1 MLDTH
6 SRSIYQTRLLD
17 PIMHWPM
24 WRFIHPHLVTLMG
37 CFLGG
42 LIWPVL
48 LYQMTIW
55 AIILLALTGFMDT
68 LDGTL
73 ARYFGLESPQ
83 GAALDIFCDRV
94 VEFAVLLGL
103 YSYDPENRAMP
114 ILFMLG
120 SVLLCITS
128 FLVVGIFSE
137 NESDKSFFYS
147 PGLIE
152 RTEAFG
158 FFFLMILWPSFFTP
172 LAWLFTIL
180 VFFTAIIR
188 LWQFFSYSKLIPVK
202 IKINDD

>member
-6 SRSIYQTRLLD
+6 SRSIYQMRLLD
-17 PIMHWPM
+17 PIMHWPV
-24 WRFIHPHLVTLMG
+24 WKLVNPHLVTLTG
-37 CFLGG
+37 CLLGII
-42 LIWPVL
+42 IWPL
-48 LYQMTIW
+48 LFFHFTIW
-55 AIILLALTGFMDT
+55 AIIALALTGFMDT

-73 ARYFGLESPQ
+73 ARHFGLESPQ

-94 VEFAVLLGL
+94 VEFAILLGL
-103 YSYDPENRAMP
+103 YAFDPNDRALP

-120 SVLLCITS
+120 SILLCITS

-137 NESDKSFFYS
+137 NESNKSFFYS

-172 LAWLFTIL
+172 LAWLFTLL
-180 VFFTAIIR
+180 VF
-188 LWQFFSYSKLIPVK
+188 
-202 IKINDD
+202 

>member
-6 SRSIYQTRLLD
+6 SRSIYQTRFLD
-17 PIMHWPM
+17 PILHWSI
-24 WRFIHPHLVTLMG
+24 WRLVHPNVITLCGCLVG
-37 CFLGG
+37 
-42 LIWPVL
+42 
-48 LYQMTIW
+48 MTIW
-55 AIILLALTGFMDT
+55 PLLMFHLTTWSISALLLTGFLDT

-94 VEFAVLLGL
+94 VEFAILLGL
-103 YSYDPENRAMP
+103 YAFDAENRAVP
-114 ILFMLG
+114 TLFMLG

-137 NESDKSFFYS
+137 NETDKSFFYS

-158 FFFLMILWPSFFTP
+158 FFFLMILFPSFFIL
-172 LAWLFTIL
+172 LAWLFTTL
-180 VFFTAIIR
+180 VFLTAVIR
-188 LWQFFSYSKLIPVK
+188 LWQFFNYSRLIPVK
-202 IKINDD
+202 IKNND